1 MDYIIL
7 DLEWNQGS
15 EEHSGEEGLQ
25 FEIIEIGAVRLNADK
40 VIVGEFSQL
49 IKPQVYHELHKIT
62 SRLIHMQM
70 RELEHG
76 RPFVEVMEE
85 FLNWCGEDCIFCTW
99 GPLDLTELQDNMRYY
114 GMKPLANGPIRFLDV
129 QKLFSKAFED
139 GRSRRALE
147 YAVDFLNIEKD
158 IPFHRAFSD
167 AYYAGKVLAKM
178 PNEVFGNYSY
188 DVFNPPRTKEGE
200 VRVVFDNYAKYISRV
215 FPSKTAA
222 LADKEVS
229 SSKCYLC
236 HKNLKKKIRWF
247 TPNGKHYYC
256 LACCDVHGYMKGKI
270 RIRKTEGD
278 EVYVVKTTKFI
289 SCEEAE
295 AIKQRKEHAS
305 ELRRKRRHKK

>member
-1 MDYIIL
+1 M
-7 DLEWNQGS
+7 
-15 EEHSGEEGLQ
+15 
-25 FEIIEIGAVRLNADK
+25 
-40 VIVGEFSQL
+40 
-49 IKPQVYHELHKIT
+49 
-62 SRLIHMQM
+62 
-70 RELEHG
+70 
-76 RPFVEVMEE
+76 
-85 FLNWCGEDCIFCTW
+85 
-99 GPLDLTELQDNMRYY
+99 TELQDNMRYY

-147 YAVDFLNIEKD
+147 YAVDFLKIEKD

-178 PNEVFGNYSY
+178 PSEVFGNYSY
-188 DVFNPPRTKEGE
+188 DVFNPPRTREEE

-215 FPSKTAA
+215 FPSKAA
-222 LADKEVS
+222 AMADKEVS
-229 SSKCYLC
+229 ASKCYLC

-270 RIRKTEGD
+270 RIRRTEGD